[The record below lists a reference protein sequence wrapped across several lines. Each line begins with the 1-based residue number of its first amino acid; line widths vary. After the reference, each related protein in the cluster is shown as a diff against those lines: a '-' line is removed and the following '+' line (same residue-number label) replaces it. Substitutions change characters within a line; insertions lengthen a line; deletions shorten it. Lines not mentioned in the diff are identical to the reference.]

1 MEVYGNLKKIWKK
14 LGLKGQVKNFSSL
27 ELWVVNTDN
36 GTVARILPP
45 GFRTPPKVDID
56 GFKRVDGL
64 PIAGH
69 KNWWKIYDG
78 SIAEISDGKD
88 ALRIS
93 VIAMTAVG
101 ELEFGD
107 QLRYV
112 KKPWGEPIRLIDDV
126 KRNKKK
132 RVVAYHV
139 TGLGWVK
146 AKEAFELTCN
156 HEIDNARPVFPK
168 SGSPY
173 LRTRRDPE
181 LFNNI
186 SVKGRA

>member
-1 MEVYGNLKKIWKK
+1 MYSTLKKVWKK
-14 LGLKGQVKNFSSL
+14 LGLKGQVKNFSSV

-36 GTVARILPP
+36 GTVARKLPP

-56 GFKRVDGL
+56 GFKRVDGI
-64 PIAGH
+64 PTAGH

-78 SIAEISDGKD
+78 SIAEISDGKND
-88 ALRIS
+88 LKIS
-93 VIAMTAVG
+93 VFAKTAVG
-101 ELEFGD
+101 EFEFGE
-107 QLRYV
+107 QLKYE
-112 KKPWGEPIRLIDDV
+112 KKAWGEPIRLINDV

-132 RVVAYHV
+132 RVLAYHV

-146 AKEAFELTCN
+146 AKDALKLTCY

-168 SGSPY
+168 SGAPY
-173 LRTRRDPE
+173 IRTRRDPE

-186 SVKGRA
+186 SAKGRA